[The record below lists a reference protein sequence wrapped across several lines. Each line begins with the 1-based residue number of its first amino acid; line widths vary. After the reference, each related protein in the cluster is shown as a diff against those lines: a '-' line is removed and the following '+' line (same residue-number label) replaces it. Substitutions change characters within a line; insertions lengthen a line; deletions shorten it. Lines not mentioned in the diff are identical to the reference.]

1 MAQLFPSEANI
12 SKLKVKPTKGERC
25 LLDCLKETL
34 AKDDRFE
41 IYYQPFLNGDQ
52 PDIIIMRKGSGVL
65 IIEVKDWI
73 LSSYYVDSKKKWK
86 TKNNNSIIKS
96 PLKQVKT
103 YKDNLFDLHIEDL
116 LERKIENKNFYGIVS
131 CAVYFH
137 NEDEQSINNFFCNAF
152 ESENDKKYIKVFG
165 KDSLN
170 IEKMKIIL
178 SQAKLDKNS
187 SLFDEKLYNS
197 FKRYL
202 QPSFHTIEQEI
213 EIKLTDKQKKLTLSK
228 SSPRQKIKGIAGS
241 GKTIILARRAVNAHK
256 RTGDKVLILTYN
268 ITLKNYIH
276 DRISEVREEFS
287 WNSFYI
293 NNYHDFINA
302 ELNNVE
308 IKIDVPENF
317 ETWSSSDKTQYLEEN
332 YYSNKNLFEGIKQ
345 KLIKYN
351 AILIDEL
358 QDYKEEWQTIIMKFF
373 LAEDGEYVVF
383 GDVKQNIYKR
393 NLDEYKDFKAI
404 GMPGVWNVLEESF
417 RLSTKVAHIAEKFQ
431 EKFFKERYKIDQ
443 VIIAKNNNY
452 NKQEVFD
459 YLYYMKNTS
468 LKIVVDDIY
477 NKINN
482 YEIHP
487 NNICFLSHT
496 VETVREID
504 YFIRKDKHEKTQVMF
519 ESKEI
524 KEIYEKITSDKT
536 KSTISNSEIEK
547 IRKNKKKNF
556 WMNPGTVKLSTIYS
570 FKGWEINTLV
580 LIIENYHEDSDN
592 SISMDELIYTGITR
606 CRQNLIVVNLG
617 NSKYHKFFN
626 QVIDDDR
633 NLTP

>member
-1 MAQLFPSEANI
+1 MAKLFPSEENI
-12 SKLKVKPTKGERC
+12 SKLEKTEGEKC
-25 LLDCLKETL
+25 LLKFLKETL
-34 AKDDRFE
+34 DKDDRFE
-41 IYYQPFLNGDQ
+41 IYYQPFLNGDK

-65 IIEVKDWI
+65 IIEVKDWN
-73 LSSYYVDSKKKWK
+73 LSSYYVDSQKQWRL
-86 TKNNNSIIKS
+86 KNNHSIIKS
-96 PLKQVKT
+96 PIEQVKK
-103 YKDNLFDLHIEDL
+103 YKDNLFNLHIEDL
-116 LERKIENKNFYGIVS
+116 LERKIENQKFYAIVY

-137 NEDEQSINNFFCNAF
+137 NEDEQSIKDFFCNAF
-152 ESENDKKYIKVFG
+152 KYENAKKYIQVFG

-170 IEKMKIIL
+170 IDKMKIIL
-178 SQAKLDKNS
+178 SKARLYENS

-202 QPSFHTIEQEI
+202 QPSFHTIEQGI

-241 GKTIILARRAVNAHK
+241 GKTLILARRAVNAHK

-293 NNYHDFINA
+293 NNYHNFINA

-317 ETWSSSDKTQYLEEN
+317 ETWSSSDQTQYWEEN

-345 KLIKYN
+345 KLRKYN

-393 NLDEYKDFKAI
+393 NLDEYKNFKAI
-404 GMPGVWNVLEESF
+404 GMPGAWNVLNESF

-431 EKFFKERYKIDQ
+431 ETFFQEKYKIDK
-443 VIIAKNNNY
+443 VKIIKNNNN
-452 NKQEVFD
+452 NKPEVFD
-459 YLYYMKNTS
+459 YLDYMKNTS
-468 LKIVVDDIY
+468 LNIVVDNIY
-477 NKINN
+477 NKINKYN
-482 YEIHP
+482 IHP
-487 NNICFLSHT
+487 NDICFLSFT
-496 VETVREID
+496 IQTVREID
-504 YFIRKDKHEKTQVMF
+504 YFIRNDKHEKTKVMF

-524 KEIYEKITSDKT
+524 YDKIMSDKT
-536 KSTISNSEIEK
+536 KYTISKIEIKE
-547 IRKNKKKNF
+547 IGENKKANF
-556 WMNPGTVKLSTIYS
+556 WINSGTVKLSTIHS

-580 LIIENYHEDSDN
+580 LIIEDYTEDSDD
-592 SISMDELIYTGITR
+592 SMDELIYTGITR

-617 NSKYHKFFN
+617 NSKYHNFFN